1 MNIFNRIVMVLLL
14 ICAAVVSIVSIVN
27 IFANL
32 FEWADVLDRIL
43 NRLAGVNAAVGILIL
58 LGILLI
64 SIALLFLEFYRKK
77 IKVASILEDQS
88 GRASI
93 TLKTISQEI
102 KGALKDAEDI
112 GDLKV
117 KVNARQDG
125 IIIDMFAKINKEANI
140 PEKMQEIRTLAQDF
154 ASKKLGFRVIKT
166 NLTAVGFTPKKEK
179 ITQKVEKVKEAQEI
193 SEAQKEPDAMKKA
206 EELEKT
212 IEETQ

>member
-14 ICAAVVSIVSIVN
+14 ICVAVFSIVSIVN

-64 SIALLFLEFYRKK
+64 SIALLFLQFYRKK
-77 IKVASILEDQS
+77 IKIASILEDQS
-88 GRASI
+88 GRVSI

-102 KGALKDAEDI
+102 KGALKDAEYI
-112 GDLKV
+112 SDLKV

-166 NLTAVGFTPKKEK
+166 NLTAVGFTPKKEN
-179 ITQKVEKVKEAQEI
+179 ITQKVEEIKEAQEV
-193 SEAQKEPDAMKKA
+193 SEAQKAPDALKKA

-212 IEETQ
+212 PEERQ